1 MNGPSKL
8 RPDFSIIGIVQPI
21 IALAI
26 YAIIWSLYGISY
38 GLVSLGIVFG
48 IYALLSLLYL
58 LRTGNAW
65 YIVTFIYQVTVII
78 MTLIAPKVGLY
89 AIPEARFKPLLLLM
103 FLELAVMIYIMV
115 TKQLKWRGWEVLEL
129 AARNVNEA
137 TNGFTE
143 RPRPLGKISC
153 TRNELT
159 GFSDYLKKKLI
170 AFTFEEENR
179 TVFVPIMTGDEYRL
193 PLGFSNDYSENTRV
207 EIDFEGN
214 VIAQISKKDYLRY
227 KETLAFD
234 QLVESLGHLFIEFFE
249 LYKNGEEIRIIYKL
263 NKLNTSIFK

>member
-1 MNGPSKL
+1 MNGTSKL
-8 RPDFSIIGIVQPI
+8 RPDFSVTGIMQPI
-21 IALAI
+21 IALALF
-26 YAIIWSLYGISY
+26 AIVWAIYGISY
-38 GLVSLGIVFG
+38 GFVSLGFVFG
-48 IYALLSLLYL
+48 MYAVLSLLYL
-58 LRTGNAW
+58 LRTGNPW
-65 YIVTFIYQVTVII
+65 YIVTFIYQVTIII
-78 MTLIAPKVGLY
+78 MTLIAPKIGLY
-89 AIPEARFKPLLLLM
+89 AIPKANFKPLLLLM
-103 FLELAVMIYIMV
+103 ILELAVMVYIMA

-159 GFSDYLKKKLI
+159 GFSNYLKRKLI
-170 AFTFEEENR
+170 AFTIKEENR
-179 TVFVPIMTGDEYRL
+179 TVIVPIMTGDEYRL

-234 QLVESLGHLFIEFFE
+234 QLVESLGQLFIEFFE
-249 LYKNGEEIRIIYKL
+249 LYKNEEEVRIIYKL

>member
-8 RPDFSIIGIVQPI
+8 RPDFSITGIVQPI

-26 YAIIWSLYGISY
+26 YAIVWALYGISY

-48 IYALLSLLYL
+48 IYAVLSLLYL
-58 LRTGNAW
+58 LRTGNPW
-65 YIVTFIYQVTVII
+65 YIVTFIYQITILI
-78 MTLIAPKVGLY
+78 MTLIVPKIGLY
-89 AIPEARFKPLLLLM
+89 AIPKANFKPLVMLM
-103 FLELAVMIYIMV
+103 FLELVVMIYIMV

-129 AARNVNEA
+129 AARNVNDA

-153 TRNELT
+153 TKNELT
-159 GFSDYLKKKLI
+159 GFSNYLKRKLI
-170 AFTFEEENR
+170 AFTIEEENR
-179 TVFVPIMTGDEYRL
+179 TVIVPIMTGDEHRL

-214 VIAQISKKDYLRY
+214 VVVQISKKDYLRY

-234 QLVESLGHLFIEFFE
+234 QLVESLGQLFIEFFE